1 MNDPGSSF
9 VKSVAVIIVP
19 LVLLPV
25 MIGQFRDVFKALMG
39 GPDSEPAAAP
49 PAAPPPVSPSAT
61 APAQPAPADA
71 PIDWAVVLIIG
82 AVIALVAVLVVT
94 VWLSVK
100 AVKRRRVRAEERAAL
115 RQRQIDRWNVGV
127 AALAEASDGL
137 WAFEQDPMSVYI
149 TRPLLADTSEPAS
162 AEFYTAYGLATELH
176 SETIPDDDPSIEAF
190 VTAAKQARD
199 AFVRADQNALRQARL
214 GYTAGGRK
222 FTAGEQ
228 RKVDQAGK
236 LLNHA
241 FGAGTTPQEAKSA
254 HAKALSLLDDVGVVV
269 PERLVAKLTL
279 SLEQAHRPELT
290 GGTVSSCVAS

>member
-1 MNDPGSSF
+1 MNDPVSSF
-9 VKSVAVIIVP
+9 VKSIAVVIVP
-19 LVLLPV
+19 VALLPWA
-25 MIGQFRDVFKALMG
+25 MSQFRDVFKALVG
-39 GPDSEPAAAP
+39 EVDSKPAPAP
-49 PAAPPPVSPSAT
+49 PVATPQPVSTPAP
-61 APAQPAPADA
+61 APAQPADA
-71 PIDWAVVLIIG
+71 PIDWTVVLYIG
-82 AVIALVAVLVVT
+82 AVIAVVAVLAVT
-94 VWLSVK
+94 IWLSVK
-100 AVKRRRVRAEERAAL
+100 AVKRRRSRVEEREAL
-115 RQRQIDRWNVGV
+115 RQRQSDRWKVGV
-127 AALAEASDGL
+127 VALAEASDGL

-149 TRPLLADTSEPAS
+149 TRPLLADISEPAS

-176 SETIPDDDPSIEAF
+176 SETIPGDDSSIEAF

-222 FTAGEQ
+222 LSAGEQ

-290 GGTVSSCVAS
+290 GGAVSSCVAS